1 MEQPI
6 IDPTPFQYEKIE
18 RLCHERGLS
27 VTAMARRAGLS
38 SATMPNLKSGKVQEL
53 SIGTCK
59 KIARVLDV
67 NPLDIYSID
76 LTKTTDQLDSEL
88 KELGTSL
95 REVLPTEEEC
105 EEDDLKE
112 ALLRNS
118 IRDLV
123 LVCKSMYDDDVEKLI
138 RIARILKE

>member
-1 MEQPI
+1 MEHLPT
-6 IDPTPFQYEKIE
+6 DATPFQYERIE

-27 VTAMARRAGLS
+27 VTAMAKKAGLS

-59 KIARVLDV
+59 KIAHVLGV
-67 NPLDIYSID
+67 SPMEIYSID
-76 LTKTTDQLDSEL
+76 LEKPEDQLDKEL
-88 KELGTSL
+88 KKLGTSL
-95 REVLPTEEEC
+95 REMLPTDEEREAD
-105 EEDDLKE
+105 EIKE

-123 LVCKSMYDDDVEKLI
+123 RVCRTMYDDDVEKLI